1 MVSLALNV
9 ASLIATVVIVNLF
22 YHDPTK
28 RVPDWLNNIVLKGIA
43 TILRFPSGRR
53 KIDTDPGI
61 ILKLEY
67 ATSNVSCDSATT
79 TDKTKMMEGPLV
91 TRMPGGWPEE
101 KEDFEGMVK
110 KNKAEWAR
118 VSRILDRLCL
128 LLIFIAIVVLTLL
141 LIIGIHS

>member
-1 MVSLALNV
+1 MAMNV

-22 YHDPTK
+22 YHDPTR
-28 RVPDWLNNIVLKGIA
+28 RVPDLLHCLVLKGIS

-61 ILKLEY
+61 RLQLEY
-67 ATSNVSCDSATT
+67 ATSNVSCDSTTT
-79 TDKTKMMEGPLV
+79 TDKTTMMEAPSV
-91 TRMPGGWPEE
+91 TRMHGGWPEE

-128 LLIFIAIVVLTLL
+128 LLTSIAILVLTLL